1 MKYTSFL
8 LCVVLLAGLASCTTT
23 TKVQTS
29 KSMDIYGAGVIQH
42 PVIGELEV
50 RVTKI
55 SASLTESSTIHMETL
70 KSMVI
75 ADAIKTAAAD
85 VLVEP
90 TFTTETTGM
99 RTTITVV
106 GFPANYKNF
115 RLMRTEDVPLLE
127 AGVLQKAKTTEPV
140 AVKKKGG
147 GAAAA
152 GIVLGTLLTIGIVLA
167 AGLP

>member
-1 MKYTSFL
+1 MNYTSFL
-8 LCVVLLAGLASCTTT
+8 LCVVLLVGLASCTTT

-50 RVTKI
+50 RATKI

-70 KSMVI
+70 MSMVI
-75 ADAIKTAAAD
+75 ADAIKTAEAD

-99 RTTITVV
+99 RTTITVT
-106 GFPANYKNF
+106 GFPATYKSF
-115 RLMRTEDVPLLE
+115 RLMRQEDVPLLE
-127 AGVLQKAKTTEPV
+127 AGVLRKAKTTEPI

-152 GIVLGTLLTIGIVLA
+152 GIVLGTLLTIGILLA
-167 AGLP
+167 AGLQ